1 MFAELK
7 AAGCQRFVTVSDYL
21 DNLFDDQEP
30 VMLMERRHVQPAAAS
45 AASGEG
51 SQPAPAAAQAQS
63 TPEMSAE
70 ASQTASAA
78 QAAENPQTSPAKAPE
93 GAEVPQNAST
103 QETASAASLPDSGF
117 TGKPERQLRPWA
129 GFAKDPINIMAS
141 QDTHLAVQELAG
153 QTAPAGTPAP
163 EAGQADQSGKQAE
176 QPSAGDQG
184 SQL

>member
-30 VMLMERRHVQPAAAS
+30 VMLMERRNVQPAAAS
-45 AASGEG
+45 TASSE
-51 SQPAPAAAQAQS
+51 SSLPAPATAQAQS
-63 TPEMSAE
+63 TPETPAE
-70 ASQTASAA
+70 ASQTAPAP
-78 QAAENPQTSPAKAPE
+78 QAAGEGQTSPAKAPE
-93 GAEVPQNAST
+93 GTEAPQNAST
-103 QETASAASLPDSGF
+103 QEKTAAASLSDPGF

-129 GFAKDPINIMAS
+129 GFAKDPINIMIS

-153 QTAPAGTPAP
+153 QPAPAGTSAP
-163 EAGQADQSGKQAE
+163 EAGQADQPEKQAD
-176 QPSAGDQG
+176 QPSARDQE